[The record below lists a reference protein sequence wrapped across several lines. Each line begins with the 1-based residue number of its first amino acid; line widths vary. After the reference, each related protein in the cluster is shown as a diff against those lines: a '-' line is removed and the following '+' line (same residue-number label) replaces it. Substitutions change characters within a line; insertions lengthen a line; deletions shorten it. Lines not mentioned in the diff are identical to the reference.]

1 MRAPAVVLCG
11 FCVQRSP
18 GAPTVESI
26 WLESCLPHVLS
37 RGNLSCPPASNHS
50 LEVIRQR
57 HQPSAGV
64 LALLFSDSD
73 SLALTLQNILA
84 FQLCDCC
91 KYGEHKFSCWRG
103 CVDGLLAADE
113 LYMLFGQP
121 FHEIEQVARVSRKAA
136 D

>member
-11 FCVQRSP
+11 FYAQRSP
-18 GAPTVESI
+18 GAPAIESI
-26 WLESCLPHVLS
+26 RLEPGLS
-37 RGNLSCPPASNHS
+37 HGFHRGDFPGTPAGNHPF
-50 LEVIRQR
+50 EVIRQR
-57 HQPSAGV
+57 HRPSAGV
-64 LALLFSDSD
+64 LALLFSDSN